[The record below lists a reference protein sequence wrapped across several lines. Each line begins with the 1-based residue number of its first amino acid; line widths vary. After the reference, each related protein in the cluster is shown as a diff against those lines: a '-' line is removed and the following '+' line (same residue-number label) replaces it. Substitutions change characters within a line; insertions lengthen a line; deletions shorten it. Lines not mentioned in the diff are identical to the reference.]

1 MEMNQN
7 RCAISI
13 EPLGFMMYNLKLV
26 RLQMCTHAVQP
37 KHVRLYIYIYIYSI
51 F

>member
-1 MEMNQN
+1 MGMNQN

-26 RLQMCTHAVQP
+26 RLQMCRHAVQP
-37 KHVRLYIYIYIYSI
+37 KHVRLYIQYILKS
-51 F
+51 